1 MKIKAGENSVLAVV
15 DKMEMIEKA
24 KVAYGEFLKALGY
37 DWENDPNMMRTPYRV
52 AKMYVNEIA
61 SGAYDEPPRMVT
73 FPSSGYSGMVTE
85 LGINVNSLC
94 SHHFLPFIGKCHIS
108 YIPREGGKVV
118 GLSKLNRVVHWF
130 AKRPQLQEQLTKQ
143 IHEYLKEVFGDSV
156 LGIAVYIEADH
167 MCVSMRGAKDDSS
180 MITCECSGRYFD
192 NRMGSRDEF
201 IRTIQIYKAGKSR

>member
-1 MKIKAGENSVLAVV
+1 MKIKAGENSVLTVV
-15 DKMEMIEKA
+15 DKMEMVEKV

-37 DWENDPNMMRTPYRV
+37 DWETDPNMMRTPYRV
-52 AKMYVNEIA
+52 AKMYVNEIT
-61 SGAYDEPPRMVT
+61 SGAYDEAPRMVT

-94 SHHFLPFIGKCHIS
+94 SHHFLPFTGKCHIS

-167 MCVSMRGAKDDSS
+167 MCVSMRGAEDDSS

-201 IRTIQIYKAGKSR
+201 MRTIQIYKAGKSR